1 MKDEF
6 AMRLERLRKEKDF
19 TQAEIADRIGIY
31 RGTYN
36 AYEIGKNT
44 PPISVLVRIADIYN
58 VSLDYLLGRTPERR
72 IVGDEIAQR
81 LKTLSAICGDVT
93 PVAYTDLLD
102 IVNALI
108 AYYHTSKRA
117 ADLPMADTRRIL
129 SALTTVIN
137 AASHDSL
144 STLHQAINDLGITAL
159 EANDMITEY
168 IK

>member
-1 MKDEF
+1 MNDEF
-6 AMRLERLRKEKDF
+6 GFRLERLRSEHEY
-19 TQAEIADRIGIY
+19 TQQQVADNLGVGRS
-31 RGTYN
+31 TYN
-36 AYEIGKNT
+36 QYERGRIT
-44 PPISVLVRIADIYN
+44 PPTDVLMRIAGLYN
-58 VSLDYLLGRTPERR
+58 VSMDYLMGRTPERR

-81 LKTLSAICGDVT
+81 LKTLSAICGDAT
-93 PVAYTDLLD
+93 PIAYTDLLD